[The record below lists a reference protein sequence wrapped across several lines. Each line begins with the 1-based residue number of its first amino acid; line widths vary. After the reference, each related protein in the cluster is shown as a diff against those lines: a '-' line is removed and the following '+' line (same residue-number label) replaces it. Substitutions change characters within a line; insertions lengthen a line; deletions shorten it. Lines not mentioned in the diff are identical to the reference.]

1 MFSVIFEVLPVE
13 GRKDEYLDLAKHL
26 KPILETIDGFVD
38 NERFE
43 SKRRPGWVLSHSTWR
58 DEKSVVRWRTRG
70 EHHVI
75 QGKGRFEIFAD
86 YHLRV
91 GDVTF
96 DTAPPR
102 QAPILERRFDETE
115 VGAAKLVTFTEITP
129 EKGAAF
135 AAQPDLLPAHLGVDL
150 TGGALVEHDVFASIY
165 NPGKLALLVSWRDR
179 RPAMRGPREKWTTSK
194 NCGTAGFGSCAT
206 MGGSTGARRP
216 NSMRTSRAARP
227 NTQSPRIDAL
237 RPIAPARRAKT
248 GSAPGT
254 RPQTTRRR
262 WPVCCQMFP
271 ARSQPKGFQSVMRR
285 FRTDARPGD
294 TDV

>member
-1 MFSVIFEVLPVE
+1 MFSVIFEVLPVG

-43 SKRRPGWVLSHSTWR
+43 STRRPGWVLSHSTWR

-96 DTAPPR
+96 DTAPPM

-150 TGGALVEHDVFASIY
+150 TGGAVVEHDVFASIY
-165 NPGKLALLVSWRDR
+165 HPGKLALLVSWQDSKTGNAWSPRKTDDIEKLRHRRIRVVRDYGRFDR
-179 RPAMRGPREKWTTSK
+179 REAPQFYADVKGGETKHPEPAH
-194 NCGTAGFGSCAT
+194 
-206 MGGSTGARRP
+206 
-216 NSMRTSRAARP
+216 
-227 NTQSPRIDAL
+227 
-237 RPIAPARRAKT
+237 
-248 GSAPGT
+248 
-254 RPQTTRRR
+254 
-262 WPVCCQMFP
+262 
-271 ARSQPKGFQSVMRR
+271 
-285 FRTDARPGD
+285 
-294 TDV
+294 